1 MRISN
6 LQAAGIETHRP
17 GGLTLTRAAL
27 GHCSLAPGDRVL
39 DAGCGYGATC
49 TFLSEET
56 GFKVFGMDAS
66 AERIRR
72 ATGGSKAWSGIRAR
86 LPRLPFVPAAFRGIF
101 CECVLSLVPDKRIC
115 LDNFFELLQPGGH
128 LVLTDLYLPG
138 AAPEV
143 LTSPPVSCLDG
154 ALNKTDLT
162 QLIEQAGFKI
172 RIWEDHTPLLKQ
184 MACEMVFKHGSLE
197 NFWKTLTGD
206 VFHCGLGSRCR
217 AGELKPGYCLIVA
230 DKVTQ

>member
-1 MRISN
+1 MKISSS
-6 LQAAGIETHRP
+6 QTDAIETHRP

-27 GHCSLAPGDRVL
+27 DYCSLAPGERVL

-49 TFLSEET
+49 SFLHEEA

-66 AERIRR
+66 AERIAL
-72 ATGGSKAWSGIRAR
+72 ATARSTGWGGVRAR
-86 LPRLPFVPAAFRGIF
+86 LPRLPFAPDAFKGIF
-101 CECVLSLVPDKRIC
+101 CECVLSLVPDKPSC
-115 LDNFFELLQPGGH
+115 LDNFFELLQSGGH

-138 AAPEV
+138 A
-143 LTSPPVSCLDG
+143 TPVSLHSPALTCLDG
-154 ALNKTDLT
+154 ALNKTDLIRI
-162 QLIEQAGFKI
+162 IEQAGFKI

-197 NFWKTLTGD
+197 NFWNTLTGD

-230 DKVTQ
+230 DKVTE

>member
-1 MRISN
+1 LRISSV
-6 LQAAGIETHRP
+6 QAAGIETHRP

-27 GHCSLAPGDRVL
+27 DYCSLAPGVRVL

-49 TFLSEET
+49 TFLHEDA

-66 AERIRR
+66 EERISR
-72 ATGGSKAWSGIRAR
+72 ATARPTGWDGLRAK
-86 LPRLPFVPAAFRGIF
+86 LPRLPFAPASFGAIF
-101 CECVLSLVPDKRIC
+101 CECVLSLVPDKPGC
-115 LDNFFELLQPGGH
+115 LATFFELLQPKGH
-128 LVLTDLYLPG
+128 LVITDLYIPG
-138 AAPEV
+138 AAPAALNPSP
-143 LTSPPVSCLDG
+143 LTCLDG

-162 QLIEQAGFKI
+162 QIIEQAGFKI

-206 VFHCGLGSRCR
+206 VLHCGLGSRCR